1 MPQELSDLHA
11 WNSKPGCTNVNGRS
25 QYTGEPSIGDLP
37 TMVEQSTH
45 IASNYAFR
53 LPRQCCPQH
62 CLSMQ
67 WIGDDMN
74 HRRVGYVEIHRRPP
88 LCVVVKV
95 ITRKWPVA
103 WLLAPRT
110 GLMEPSTAD
119 RETKSAGDLLVVTHT
134 VHHPPYPLKED
145 LFSTGVLSNILL
157 S

>member
-1 MPQELSDLHA
+1 MLYKIVRQTYDTMPQELSDLHA
-11 WNSKPGCTNVNGRS
+11 WNSKPGYTNVNGRS

-110 GLMEPSTAD
+110 GLMEPSTAVP
-119 RETKSAGDLLVVTHT
+119 RNQVGRRPTGGHAYCSSPSA
-134 VHHPPYPLKED
+134 
-145 LFSTGVLSNILL
+145 SS
-157 S
+157 